1 MRDGI
6 GVRRI
11 RTFPFLPTPSLT
23 FRLGSSENQIVGV
36 GSRSGRI
43 NQSQSTFPR
52 FVVDLALLLLLP
64 TSTIWFS
71 RDHKGNVSD
80 GVVRG
85 IGMLFSLDRKLY
97 TSDYNC
103 DSVASENQPLPFL

>member
-1 MRDGI
+1 MI
-6 GVRRI
+6 GLV
-11 RTFPFLPTPSLT
+11 LP
-23 FRLGSSENQIVGV
+23 
-36 GSRSGRI
+36 
-43 NQSQSTFPR
+43 
-52 FVVDLALLLLLP
+52 LLLP
-64 TSTIWFS
+64 TPTIWFS
-71 RDHKGNVSD
+71 RDHKGTVSD